1 MSDKNRV
8 CDVCFEVVDPDVDF
22 ESHVELCREEQTR
35 VLAAYFNVNENALV
49 ELRVGKAEKVE
60 KKEKK
65 DEPKIYLT
73 KTQRRAVRFFRKKAK
88 LMSNATHHLLV
99 EKVIRLGFDETDL
112 QILLD
117 FVSKVP
123 IISFVPLYRANLFVP
138 FSEEPRMKNLFEVGK
153 GGGSTN
159 TTVRSRWE
167 STLFNKLYDKSEPE
181 ERVKYGVFNLDDNPE
196 GVTSAKSYGEVYF
209 VFHEHVK
216 KRATMVYGDSCG
228 NANNLHIATPD
239 YFENILHYLPDN
251 VIESVMLKA
260 LGQEYA
266 YQNYTY
272 VEIQIHGEVR
282 LDRDVRQ
289 IVIMGESDH
298 RLRELCEINDIE
310 IVSI

>member
-8 CDVCFEVVDPDVDF
+8 CGICFEVVDPDVDF

-35 VLAAYFNVNENALV
+35 VLGAYFNVNEDALV
-49 ELRVGKAEKVE
+49 ESRVEKVE
-60 KKEKK
+60 KKKKK
-65 DEPKIYLT
+65 DEPKMDLT
-73 KTQRRAVRFFRKKAK
+73 KTQGRAVRFFRKKAK

-117 FVSKVP
+117 FVSRAP

-138 FSEEPRMKNLFEVGK
+138 FSEEPRMKNLFEVGR
-153 GGGSTN
+153 GGGTTN
-159 TTVRSRWE
+159 TTRRSRWE
-167 STLFNKLYDKSEPE
+167 STLFNKLYDASEPE
-181 ERVKYGVFNLDDNPE
+181 ERVKYGAFNLDDNPE
-196 GVTSAKSYGEVYF
+196 GVTSAKAYGDAYF

-216 KRATMVYGDSCG
+216 KRTTMVYGDSSG
-228 NANNLHIATPD
+228 NASNLHIATPD

-251 VIESVMLKA
+251 VVNSMMLKA
-260 LGQEYA
+260 LGAEYA
-266 YQNYTY
+266 YQNYLY

-289 IVIMGESDH
+289 VVIKGESDH